1 MIETPKQLHK
11 PKIDNVCMNAII
23 LNQQL
28 RITTCTVPLIYMLTS
43 RCMSYTQAQN
53 IRCTHIFF
61 IFLKTSPPLNLLLP
75 SSPKSE
81 QIHV

>member
-1 MIETPKQLHK
+1 MIETPKQLHE
-11 PKIDNVCMNAII
+11 PKIDNVCMNAI

-28 RITTCTVPLIYMLTS
+28 RITTCTVPPIYMLTS

-53 IRCTHIFF
+53 IRCAHTFFF